1 MNIRTLTLY
10 PDTNH
15 KSPKQWSRKGSPNV
29 ASLPQGWS
37 ARFAMTNLGSGPLV
51 EHIAS
56 VRRRRDHGKSPAW
69 PLNIAT
75 GLPQH
80 RHPALPIPSGKPC
93 ANSSSTANRPRSKSA
108 SAAPPRARRRA
119 PPPRV
124 RLPGVQ
130 RAVLPQ
136 SDSRWVQA
144 PSNRAR
150 LQWCQQS
157 NARPPGLK
165 GMAVLRR
172 RHQGLRSNLRRAP
185 LLHLHLPLRPRRA
198 PPSWILAHARR
209 EALVRSPRAAHPLGF
224 QRARAPS
231 CERPRARPGARPGSY
246 ESLGSAR
253 PSSRT
258 KGSAPRSSW
267 KASPRAS

>member
-1 MNIRTLTLY
+1 MMLLTRRPPGL
-10 PDTNH
+10 
-15 KSPKQWSRKGSPNV
+15 K
-29 ASLPQGWS
+29 
-37 ARFAMTNLGSGPLV
+37 LGSGPRV
-51 EHIAS
+51 EHLAS
-56 VRRRRDHGKSPAW
+56 VRRRRHHGKSPAW

-80 RHPALPIPSGKPC
+80 RHPALPIPSGKPS

-119 PPPRV
+119 PPQRV
-124 RLPGVQ
+124 RLPGGQ

-165 GMAVLRR
+165 GMAKLRR
-172 RHQGLRSNLRRAP
+172 RHQGPRSNLRRAP

-198 PPSWILAHARR
+198 PPTWMLAHARR
-209 EALVRSPRAAHPLGF
+209 EALVRSPRAAHSLGF
-224 QRARAPS
+224 QRERAPS
-231 CERPRARPGARPGSY
+231 CERPRARPGSF
-246 ESLGSAR
+246 ESSGSAR

-258 KGSAPRSSW
+258 KGSVPRSSA